1 MWQEVLT
8 QLSDLKDK
16 RDKPANKRK
25 LVAITSRTFWN
36 NILHLLILKVLRGQT
51 HGVG

>member
-8 QLSDLKDK
+8 QLSDLKHK

-25 LVAITSRTFWN
+25 YVKITTQNFLDN
-36 NILHLLILKVLRGQT
+36 KVHLIMLEVFRA
-51 HGVG
+51 

>member
-25 LVAITSRTFWN
+25 LVEITMKNFLEQHSSFINT
-36 NILHLLILKVLRGQT
+36 
-51 HGVG
+51 